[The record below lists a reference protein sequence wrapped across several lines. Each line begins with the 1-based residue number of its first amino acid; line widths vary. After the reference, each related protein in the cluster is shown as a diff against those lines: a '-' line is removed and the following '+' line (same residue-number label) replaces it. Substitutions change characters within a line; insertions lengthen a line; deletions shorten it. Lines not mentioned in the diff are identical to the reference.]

1 MTKPRHSL
9 RWIAAALAGTAVVGG
24 LALAAE
30 QQAGKPPAPVR
41 FTANAINMSSIGGAG
56 GRSAVVQ
63 MSIDRWSTE
72 AERQALIK
80 AFQERGPDG
89 LLEALQKTEPTGR
102 IRTANTLGWDLHY
115 AVQAPSKDKEGGRH
129 ILIATD
135 RVVGFWEVSRDT
147 RTMDYPFTLIE
158 LHVDKDGKGQGKI
171 ALATKIVR
179 SKDGQRL
186 ELENYSSEPVRLQNV
201 RPQK

>member
-1 MTKPRHSL
+1 MLKPHHSL
-9 RWIAAALAGTAVVGG
+9 RWIAAAMAGTAVVGG

-30 QQAGKPPAPVR
+30 PQAGKPPGPER
-41 FTANAINMSSIGGAG
+41 FTANGINMSNIGGAG
-56 GRSAVVQ
+56 GRTAVVQ
-63 MSIDRWSTE
+63 VSIDRWSTE
-72 AERQALIK
+72 QERQTLIK
-80 AFQERGPDG
+80 AFQERGPAG

-102 IRTANTLGWDLHY
+102 IRTGNTLGWDLHY
-115 AVQAPSKDKEGGRH
+115 AVQAPAKDGGRH

-135 RVVGFWEVSRDT
+135 RVVGFGEVSRGA

-158 LHVDKDGKGQGKI
+158 LHLDKDGKGQGKI
-171 ALATKIVR
+171 ALATKIAR

>member
-1 MTKPRHSL
+1 MPKSRHNP

-24 LALAAE
+24 LAFAAE
-30 QQAGKPPAPVR
+30 QQAGKPPEPVR
-41 FTANAINMSSIGGAG
+41 FTANAINMSNVGGAG

-63 MSIDRWSTE
+63 MSINRWSTE
-72 AERQALIK
+72 AERQTLIK
-80 AFQERGPDG
+80 AFQERGPSG
-89 LLEALQKTEPTGR
+89 LLEALQKTEPIGR

-115 AVQAPSKDKEGGRH
+115 AVQAPAKDGGRH

-135 RVVGFWEVSRDT
+135 RVVGFWEVSHDA
-147 RTMDYPFTLIE
+147 RTMDYPFTLVE
-158 LHVDKDGKGQGKI
+158 LHLDQHGKGKGKI